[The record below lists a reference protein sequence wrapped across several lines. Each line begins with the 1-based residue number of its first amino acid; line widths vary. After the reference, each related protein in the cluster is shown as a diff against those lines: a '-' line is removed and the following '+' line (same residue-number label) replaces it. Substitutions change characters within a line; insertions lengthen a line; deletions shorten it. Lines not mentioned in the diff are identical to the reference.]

1 MKGDAIYG
9 SALIAGALAGM
20 MTMLMHPTGNQL
32 LADVQH
38 MAPLGMAVHA
48 LALVALPVS
57 FFGAIGL
64 SRVLGYGS
72 NSGNGGNAALA
83 GLVAYGMA
91 QLAVMIAAVA
101 SGFLAPALAVQM
113 VGTTGAE
120 HDVAAALFHYT
131 GAINQAFA
139 KVFVIASSC
148 AILLWSA
155 TILTHGQLAR
165 AAGVLGAI
173 VGALVLF
180 AVLVGHLRL
189 DVHGFGAV
197 VLCQGLWMVTVGVLL
212 MRQTG
217 AARLASRAARKSS

>member
-1 MKGDAIYG
+1 MKADTIYG

-20 MTMLMHPTGNQL
+20 TTMALHPTGNQL

-38 MAPLGMAVHA
+38 MAPLGVAVHA

-64 SRVLGYGS
+64 SRALGS
-72 NSGNGGNAALA
+72 SSNAALA

-101 SGFLAPALAVQM
+101 SGLLAPALAIRM
-113 VGTTGAE
+113 VSTTGTE

-139 KVFVIASSC
+139 KVFVIASSA

-155 TILTHGQLAR
+155 TILAHGQLAR
-165 AAGVLGAI
+165 SAGALGAI
-173 VGALVLF
+173 VGALALF
-180 AVLVGHLRL
+180 AVVIGHLRL

-197 VLCQGLWMVTVGVLL
+197 VLCQGIWMITVGVLL
-212 MRQTG
+212 IRQTG
-217 AARLASRAARKSS
+217 AARLASLAARKSS

>member
-1 MKGDAIYG
+1 
-9 SALIAGALAGM
+9 
-20 MTMLMHPTGNQL
+20 
-32 LADVQH
+32 
-38 MAPLGMAVHA
+38 MAPLGLAVHA

-64 SRVLGYGS
+64 SRVLGSGS
-72 NSGNGGNAALA
+72 NAALA

-101 SGFLAPALAVQM
+101 SGLLAPALAVQM
-113 VGTTGAE
+113 VSTTGAE

-139 KVFVIASSC
+139 KVFVVASSS

-155 TILTHGQLAR
+155 AILAHGRLSR
-165 AAGVLGAI
+165 AAGVLGVI
-173 VGALVLF
+173 VGTLVLF
-180 AVLVGHLRL
+180 ALVVGHLRL

-197 VLCQGLWMVTVGVLL
+197 VLCEGIWMITVGVLL
-212 MRQTG
+212 ARSRRPLEG
-217 AARLASRAARKSS
+217 A

>member
-64 SRVLGYGS
+64 SRVLGNDG
-72 NSGNGGNAALA
+72 NSGNAALA

-101 SGFLAPALAVQM
+101 SGLLAPALAVQM
-113 VGTTGAE
+113 VSTSGAE

-139 KVFVIASSC
+139 KVFVVASST

-155 TILTHGQLAR
+155 AILAHGRLAR
-165 AAGVLGAI
+165 AAGVLGVI

-197 VLCQGLWMVTVGVLL
+197 VLCQGLWMITVGVLL
-212 MRQTG
+212 
-217 AARLASRAARKSS
+217 ARSRRPLEVT

>member
-1 MKGDAIYG
+1 MKADTIYG

-20 MTMLMHPTGNQL
+20 MTMAMHPTGNQL

-38 MAPLGMAVHA
+38 MAPLGVAVHA
-48 LALVALPVS
+48 LALAALPVS

-64 SRVLGYGS
+64 SRALGS
-72 NSGNGGNAALA
+72 SSNAALA

-101 SGFLAPALAVQM
+101 SGLLAPALAVQM
-113 VGTTGAE
+113 VSTTGAE

-139 KVFVIASSC
+139 KVFVIASSS
-148 AILLWSA
+148 AILLWSV
-155 TILTHGQLAR
+155 TILAHGQLAR

-173 VGALVLF
+173 VGVLALF
-180 AVLVGHLRL
+180 AVAIGHLRL

-197 VLCQGLWMVTVGVLL
+197 VLCQGIWMIAVGVLL

-217 AARLASRAARKSS
+217 AARPASLAARKSS